1 MILKILQKHLSKN
14 ALLQKI
20 MQKNKQ
26 LESHFANIAHQALID
41 KVKTSLQDV
50 KFKDISSQGD

>member
-1 MILKILQKHLSKN
+1 MIRQNHLSKN
-14 ALLQKI
+14 ALLQEI

-26 LESHFANIAHQALID
+26 LEVLFANIAHQVLIN

-50 KFKDISSQGD
+50 KLTNAIDRND